1 MNYWLYD
8 NVISITKG
16 TCQFLNFYAA
26 LLIFSSTNKEKFK
39 NCTLKDFKVDKEAF
53 HKKHI
58 LYEFL
63 ESYDDMKKKIESQ
76 IELYTPLYCK
86 HVKENFRFYNDVK
99 DQCTSEASCGYFN
112 ELNDFKGKFSQ
123 KGELNYIYEKCKYK
137 ETTCNNG
144 SYAEDDVPCL
154 RAKGNP
160 FILPLLGNDPDD
172 IVNILLNV
180 AIISVPIMAI
190 FLILFKEHHE
200 RYCPLN
206 RFIGRI
212 RDFNYNNQNFSTI
225 PDLNDIVAENN
236 VALTN
241 IGCAV
246 YRGYTYLAPHNN
258 GDERRDFCNYL
269 NLWLDEQKSISATDN
284 SDDIREKWVLIEN
297 LWDKLYEIEDPSRQ
311 CERKSKEN
319 NASKIK
325 KRMNLMVYCINRNYF
340 KDLCEKSISRKNNV
354 NQTCSLFSE
363 FTNKYYA
370 NFYDENKCF
379 DYPLGT
385 DNYGYYIS
393 EDCDLNN
400 IAKTFPKFDS
410 NLQSILEND
419 NVRPTMKKCR
429 IHSEVED
436 EHIEQTEDGAYVPP
450 EHSEPDNALP
460 GSEVDL
466 TESVFRH
473 PGPEVDP
480 AYLQS

>member
-1 MNYWLYD
+1 MSL
-8 NVISITKG
+8 
-16 TCQFLNFYAA
+16 
-26 LLIFSSTNKEKFK
+26 
-39 NCTLKDFKVDKEAF
+39 
-53 HKKHI
+53 
-58 LYEFL
+58 
-63 ESYDDMKKKIESQ
+63 
-76 IELYTPLYCK
+76 
-86 HVKENFRFYNDVK
+86 
-99 DQCTSEASCGYFN
+99 
-112 ELNDFKGKFSQ
+112 
-123 KGELNYIYEKCKYK
+123 
-137 ETTCNNG
+137 
-144 SYAEDDVPCL
+144 
-154 RAKGNP
+154 
-160 FILPLLGNDPDD
+160 
-172 IVNILLNV
+172 
-180 AIISVPIMAI
+180 
-190 FLILFKEHHE
+190 EHHE

-269 NLWLDEQKSISATDN
+269 NLWLDEQKTISATDN

-466 TESVFRH
+466 TESVFH
-473 PGPEVDP
+473 LLPSSEVNLTDNGPSKPVYYAGLSALGVVFTSTVLYKYTTLGPLIRSLVSKKEKLRQTTNKHL
-480 AYLQS
+480 AQQWLQTASEYMDSNSENSHYNFPYQSMQN